1 VTCARFHDSA
11 SYLKIEMRTIST
23 IIFLM
28 LHLVAGAREYHPL
41 TGSYS
46 IGGKT
51 FYDAPDSEPND
62 THIYFNLTGPAAK
75 DLFESMKAK
84 PIRDEC
90 IDDGSLTKRIK
101 EMQCTQSADRQE
113 HRCWFGIDVKKQRIT
128 NGVVC

>member
-1 VTCARFHDSA
+1 
-11 SYLKIEMRTIST
+11 MRTIST

-28 LHLVAGAREYHPL
+28 LHLVAEAREYQPL

-51 FYDAPDSEPND
+51 FYDAPDHEPKD
-62 THIYFNLTGPAAK
+62 THMYFEFSGSVAK
-75 DLFESMKAK
+75 DLFESMKVH
-84 PIRDEC
+84 PIRDVC
-90 IDDGSLTKRIK
+90 TDDGSFTKRIK

-113 HRCWFGIDVKKQRIT
+113 YRCWFGIDVKKQRIT

>member
-1 VTCARFHDSA
+1 
-11 SYLKIEMRTIST
+11 MRTIST

-51 FYDAPDSEPND
+51 FYDAPDHEPND
-62 THIYFNLTGPAAK
+62 THMYFEFSGSSAK
-75 DLFESMKAK
+75 DLFESMKVH

-90 IDDGSLTKRIK
+90 ANDGSLTKRIQ
-101 EMQCTQSADRQE
+101 EMQCTQSADRKE

>member
-1 VTCARFHDSA
+1 
-11 SYLKIEMRTIST
+11 MRRIST

-51 FYDAPDSEPND
+51 FYDAPDHEPND
-62 THIYFNLTGPAAK
+62 THMYFEFSGSAAK
-75 DLFESMKAK
+75 DLFESMKTK
-84 PIRDEC
+84 PIRDVC
-90 IDDGSLTKRIK
+90 ANDGSLTKRIQ
-101 EMQCTQSADRQE
+101 EMQCTQSADRKK
-113 HRCWFGIDVKKQRIT
+113 HRCWFGIDVKKQSIT